1 MATPIPAFVSQFF
14 PVSAGTYIMEE
25 NGVATYLDATIWYY
39 LASNRTTVA
48 NGMSLLKELE
58 VALLAS
64 SGFAWTVRLTSAGI
78 VQFAHATGGTT
89 TLTMSSDLSTA
100 LGYDQSGQSIPNATT
115 SQGTMPSRLFWSPGM
130 PISMTG
136 PQQFDPALNYGVPSS
151 AGNVQRA
158 PDMTAAAVSNGIQWA
173 AEYRFNGVTPYYL
186 VRKVAA
192 SSNHVNEDLET
203 FWSTNLALGR
213 RVLMWRDRLNL
224 VGSNAPSEGSASP
237 YNYVEYFP
245 APELRE
251 KLPGTPMV
259 PYVLTH
265 WDVSLPF
272 LVTENGETPL
282 TD

>member
-1 MATPIPAFVSQFF
+1 
-14 PVSAGTYIMEE
+14 
-25 NGVATYLDATIWYY
+25 
-39 LASNRTTVA
+39 
-48 NGMSLLKELE
+48 
-58 VALLAS
+58 
-64 SGFAWTVRLTSAGI
+64 
-78 VQFAHATGGTT
+78 
-89 TLTMSSDLSTA
+89 
-100 LGYDQSGQSIPNATT
+100 
-115 SQGTMPSRLFWSPGM
+115 M

-173 AEYRFNGVTPYYL
+173 AEYRFNGVTPYSLIRLSPPHY
-186 VRKVAA
+186 
-192 SSNHVNEDLET
+192 NDDLET
-203 FWSTNLALGR
+203 FWRQSLALGR

-224 VGSNAPSEGSASP
+224 VGSNAPSEGTASP

-265 WDVSLPF
+265 WDVALPF